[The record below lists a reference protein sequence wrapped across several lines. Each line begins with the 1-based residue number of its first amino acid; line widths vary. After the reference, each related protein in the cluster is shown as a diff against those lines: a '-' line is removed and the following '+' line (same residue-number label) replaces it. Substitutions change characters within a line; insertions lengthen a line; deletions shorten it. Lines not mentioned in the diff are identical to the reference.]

1 MCRLSISP
9 IGGTVAEGGIGVN
22 KSLKIVILVVLDI
35 SSLILVY
42 VLSLLFRFEFSFSSA
57 QFQQYFTVFLNN
69 MVWLLLIKIAVFAA
83 MGLYSSI
90 WKYASIDELARIVAA
105 AMIANAFAV
114 AYMVIV
120 QQSFP
125 RGVYAIIPVLDG
137 AALGLLRMSYRWARY
152 RFGGRSQPDNL
163 LQVVFGSLRNAGR
176 IPAHCKRV
184 MVVGAG
190 DAGAALIKEIRQNP
204 GQSRRVIVAVDDDLD
219 KLNQRI
225 YNVRIAGNRH
235 DIPALVQKYSID
247 EIAITMPSVSRML
260 TRDIL
265 EICNRTSCK
274 VKILP
279 AYIDLISE
287 KVSIKAL
294 RDVDIEDM
302 LGREPVLTD
311 LEGISVYLRHK
322 VVLVTGGAGSI
333 GAELCR
339 QIASHKP
346 RLLVCVDFNENSIH
360 EVTAEICAKYPE
372 LDFAPVIASVRNLV
386 RMREV
391 FSAYRPHVVF
401 HAAAHKHVP
410 LMEDNPKEAIVNN
423 VLGTKHV
430 MQVAEECGVSRFV
443 MISTDKAVNPS
454 NVMGAT
460 KRLAEMIVQSC
471 SARSGVSFSVV
482 RFGNV
487 LASNGS
493 VIPIFRGQIAAGGPV
508 TVTHRDIT
516 RYFMTI
522 PEAVQLVIQAGAMA
536 TGGEIFV
543 LDMGEPVRILDLAE
557 KIIRLSGYE
566 PYEDIEIKITGLRP
580 GEKLFEELLLAEEEV
595 DRTAHEKIFVG
606 TPSAAPGELEALLA
620 EPDGL
625 EAAVSAVYCM
635 TDAEARQWLQRMV
648 PTYSPADNPYI

>member
-1 MCRLSISP
+1 
-9 IGGTVAEGGIGVN
+9 
-22 KSLKIVILVVLDI
+22 
-35 SSLILVY
+35 
-42 VLSLLFRFEFSFSSA
+42 
-57 QFQQYFTVFLNN
+57 
-69 MVWLLLIKIAVFAA
+69 
-83 MGLYSSI
+83 
-90 WKYASIDELARIVAA
+90 
-105 AMIANAFAV
+105 
-114 AYMVIV
+114 
-120 QQSFP
+120 
-125 RGVYAIIPVLDG
+125 
-137 AALGLLRMSYRWARY
+137 
-152 RFGGRSQPDNL
+152 
-163 LQVVFGSLRNAGR
+163 
-176 IPAHCKRV
+176 
-184 MVVGAG
+184 
-190 DAGAALIKEIRQNP
+190 
-204 GQSRRVIVAVDDDLD
+204 
-219 KLNQRI
+219 
-225 YNVRIAGNRH
+225 
-235 DIPALVQKYSID
+235 
-247 EIAITMPSVSRML
+247 
-260 TRDIL
+260 
-265 EICNRTSCK
+265 
-274 VKILP
+274 
-279 AYIDLISE
+279 
-287 KVSIKAL
+287 
-294 RDVDIEDM
+294 
-302 LGREPVLTD
+302 
-311 LEGISVYLRHK
+311 
-322 VVLVTGGAGSI
+322 
-333 GAELCR
+333 
-339 QIASHKP
+339 
-346 RLLVCVDFNENSIH
+346 
-360 EVTAEICAKYPE
+360 
-372 LDFAPVIASVRNLV
+372 
-386 RMREV
+386 
-391 FSAYRPHVVF
+391 
-401 HAAAHKHVP
+401 
-410 LMEDNPKEAIVNN
+410 
-423 VLGTKHV
+423 
-430 MQVAEECGVSRFV
+430 